1 LSARAAVEVFLRQAV
16 TPHAGKD
23 IHVVLD
29 NLSTHKTPE
38 ITAWLEQ
45 NPNVSFHSPRSAH
58 RGSTGSRSGSAS
70 SPDKPSAAARSPRLP
85 A

>member
-1 LSARAAVEVFLRQAV
+1 VFGQCTPTRDGADFLAFLRQAV

-38 ITAWLEQ
+38 VRAWLAQ
-45 NPNVSFHSPRSAH
+45 NPQVSFHFTPI
-58 RGSTGSRSGSAS
+58 GSSWINQIVRHEVA
-70 SPDKPSAAARSPRLP
+70 
-85 A
+85 